1 MDYKI
6 YKNCIT
12 PKSSKDLFKF
22 VLKNCSF
29 YCPSLFNNKDNYK
42 NTWIDKKFISRM
54 KIFRKKYKSNFS
66 SMYKAIQVSNEFK
79 KMIYKNNL
87 DLIAKNFLKVK
98 ANDLIV
104 HGLVLRMDFPDDTRN
119 SYGWHQDS
127 AYDKF
132 NLSSEN
138 GVILWTPLIDTNP
151 ENGTLVIKP
160 GSQYSTFKC
169 SETVSKG
176 KKYHSRQILVKD
188 KFVKKF
194 PSKSVS
200 VKKNCSLATYSGIF
214 HKSGINT
221 SDQIRFAILVRFN
234 NQFSKDFL
242 YFRNRKSGATR

>member
-104 HGLVLRMDFPDDTRN
+104 HGLVLRMDFYT
-119 SYGWHQDS
+119 
-127 AYDKF
+127 
-132 NLSSEN
+132 
-138 GVILWTPLIDTNP
+138 T
-151 ENGTLVIKP
+151 
-160 GSQYSTFKC
+160 
-169 SETVSKG
+169 
-176 KKYHSRQILVKD
+176 
-188 KFVKKF
+188 
-194 PSKSVS
+194 
-200 VKKNCSLATYSGIF
+200 
-214 HKSGINT
+214 
-221 SDQIRFAILVRFN
+221 AI
-234 NQFSKDFL
+234 
-242 YFRNRKSGATR
+242 T